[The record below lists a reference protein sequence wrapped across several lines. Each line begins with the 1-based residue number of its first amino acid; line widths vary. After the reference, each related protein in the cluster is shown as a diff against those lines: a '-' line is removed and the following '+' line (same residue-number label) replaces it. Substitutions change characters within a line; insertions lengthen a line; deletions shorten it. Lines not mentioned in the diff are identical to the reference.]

1 MTLSEMI
8 KAFIGVVSVNLT
20 SEKTLLNVLGQISSI
35 SLRQLNSS
43 DPCMLL
49 EISFKMIGAEREYRD
64 TEYLICEPRVFNGLP
79 IGLSL
84 ASADVHF
91 QNICQGLS
99 LV

>member
-1 MTLSEMI
+1 MHV
-8 KAFIGVVSVNLT
+8 IGN
-20 SEKTLLNVLGQISSI
+20 QF
-35 SLRQLNSS
+35 Q
-43 DPCMLL
+43 DD
-49 EISFKMIGAEREYRD
+49 GAEWEYRD
-64 TEYLICEPRVFNGLP
+64 TVYLICEPRVFNGLP

>member
-1 MTLSEMI
+1 MCI
-8 KAFIGVVSVNLT
+8 KT
-20 SEKTLLNVLGQISSI
+20 YEKTLLNVSDQISSI
-35 SLRQLNSS
+35 RPRQLKSS

-49 EISFKMIGAEREYRD
+49 EISFKMIVAEREYRD
-64 TEYLICEPRVFNGLP
+64 TVYLICGPWVFNGLP
-79 IGLSL
+79 IGLSP

>member
-1 MTLSEMI
+1 MTLSEII
-8 KAFIGVVSVNLT
+8 KAFCLGSHWNLT
-20 SEKTLLNVLGQISSI
+20 SEKTLLNVLVQISSVC
-35 SLRQLNSS
+35 LRRLKSS

-49 EISFKMIGAEREYRD
+49 EISFKMIVAERKYTD
-64 TEYLICEPRVFNGLP
+64 TVYLICEPRVFNGLP

>member
-1 MTLSEMI
+1 M
-8 KAFIGVVSVNLT
+8 NLT
-20 SEKTLLNVLGQISSI
+20 SGKTLLNVLDQISSI
-35 SLRQLNSS
+35 SLKQLKSS

-49 EISFKMIGAEREYRD
+49 EISFKMIGAVGEYRD
-64 TEYLICEPRVFNGLP
+64 TVYLICEPRVFNGLP

-84 ASADVHF
+84 ASADVHS

>member
-1 MTLSEMI
+1 M
-8 KAFIGVVSVNLT
+8 NLT
-20 SEKTLLNVLGQISSI
+20 SGKTLLNVLDQISGI
-35 SLRQLNSS
+35 SLKQLKSS

-49 EISFKMIGAEREYRD
+49 EISFKMIGPERENRD
-64 TEYLICEPRVFNGLP
+64 TVYLICEPRVFNGLP

>member
-1 MTLSEMI
+1 MI
-8 KAFIGVVSVNLT
+8 KSQMNNTTVVRNFEKIKDIAPSIITIG
-20 SEKTLLNVLGQISSI
+20 K
-35 SLRQLNSS
+35 
-43 DPCMLL
+43 
-49 EISFKMIGAEREYRD
+49 
-64 TEYLICEPRVFNGLP
+64 FNGLH